1 MWFAI
6 AGRAALKTLW
16 HLHRRKVDDRNERI
30 EALEAAL
37 AHITGDR
44 ERERAAE
51 QAKVDHYEGKD
62 RPEPGGFAGAV
73 IRVQELKRQAR
84 AKAHEEWSRKYE
96 EQTAANASRREKLV
110 QRLAEIGA
118 RRQAENDGYAA
129 ALAKIAG
136 EEKKVADQIADLD
149 RPPETIEPDLTAARA
164 LAAEL
169 EPRPYG
175 LPAIPPRP
183 VSVMGF

>member
-1 MWFAI
+1 MSTETDRI
-6 AGRAALKTLW
+6 A
-16 HLHRRKVDDRNERI
+16 
-30 EALEAAL
+30 ALEAAL
-37 AHITGDR
+37 ADITGDR
-44 ERERAAE
+44 ARQKATE
-51 QAKVDHYEGKD
+51 QAKLDNFEGKN
-62 RPEPGGFAGAV
+62 RPEPEGFAGAV
-73 IRVQELKRQAR
+73 IRVQEAKRQAR
-84 AKAHEEWSRKYE
+84 AKAHEAWARKYE
-96 EQTAANASRREKLV
+96 EQTAANAPRREKLV

-118 RRQAENDGYAA
+118 RRPAENDGYAA

-169 EPRPYG
+169 EPRPFG
-175 LPAIPPRP
+175 LPNRPPRP